1 MKQRRLS
8 YYERQIIETSLAA
21 GRSAR
26 AIARV
31 IGRDHSV
38 VSREIKR
45 NKGQLFPYSSGL
57 AQKAT
62 WRRAKYTN
70 TKKLIKD
77 WRLCLYVTNRLHELW
92 SPEQIAG
99 RLKSHPPEF
108 LSGKSVGHEAIYRF
122 IYDEDKGAPW
132 LYHKLRRTHPLRQPQ
147 GQRKSNQRT
156 IIPDRTPISAR
167 PEVVNRK
174 ERYGDW
180 ESDGME
186 FQRKRKGLVSVQK
199 ERKSHLLRLTK
210 LETKQAKE
218 TRAAIENVLEE
229 LPREFIQSITF
240 DNGGEAAEHY
250 RIKEEYNLETYFCDT
265 YCAWQK
271 GSVENIIGLLR
282 QYLPKRSDISALT
295 ENDLYAIQ
303 ERLNNRPRK
312 SLNYQTPNE
321 IFKQITQSGALN
333 SRT

>member
-8 YYERQIIETSLAA
+8 FYERQIIEANLAM
-21 GRSAR
+21 GKSVRQ
-26 AIARV
+26 IART

-38 VSREIKR
+38 VGREVER
-45 NKGQLFPYSSGL
+45 NKGQLFPYSSTI
-57 AQKAT
+57 AQKAAK
-62 WRRAKYTN
+62 RRSKHTN
-70 TKKLIKD
+70 TRKLIKD
-77 WRLCLYVTNRLHELW
+77 WRLQWYVTRRLEGGW
-92 SPEQIAG
+92 SPEQISG
-99 RLKSHPPEF
+99 RMKQEKQARYVCPE
-108 LSGKSVGHEAIYRF
+108 SIYQY
-122 IYDEDKGAPW
+122 IYDEQKGAPW
-132 LYHKLRRTHPLRQPQ
+132 LYHGLRRAHSLRQPQ
-147 GQRKSNQRT
+147 GQRKPNQRT

-167 PEVVNRK
+167 AEVVNRK

-218 TRAAIENVLEE
+218 TRVAIENVLEE
-229 LPREFIQSITF
+229 LPQELIRSITF

-250 RIKEEYNLETYFCDT
+250 RIKEEYNLETYFCDS

-295 ENDLYAIQ
+295 DNDLYAIQ
-303 ERLNNRPRK
+303 ERLNDRPRK

-333 SRT
+333 PRT